1 MKEDFAS
8 FSNLITTDFDPRF
21 NVQEVSTGSAFVIVP
36 LKSKRLY
43 TRFNWMKKNSKVV
56 KF

>member
-36 LKSKRLY
+36 LKE
-43 TRFNWMKKNSKVV
+43 
-56 KF
+56 

>member
-36 LKSKRLY
+36 LKSKEALHKIQLDKE
-43 TRFNWMKKNSKVV
+43 KKQQSG
-56 KF
+56 